1 MTIFKAKIC
10 DRVELNNN
18 DRKPKGKI
26 MGYKAEPIQFTK
38 KAMWIGLVA
47 YCIVALIIATPFL

>member
-1 MTIFKAKIC
+1 
-10 DRVELNNN
+10 
-18 DRKPKGKI
+18 